1 MFYNMGPSI
10 LEWYTS
16 VSKMHL
22 ENRQILISSE
32 EVIADLQQKKV
43 PKDFAIVLLCEDG
56 KSSLRLFNELEKIFY
71 TNVYVIDGGY
81 QQMVTERS
89 QL

>member
-10 LEWYTS
+10 LDWYTS
-16 VSKMHL
+16 VSRMHL
-22 ENRQILISSE
+22 ESYQNLIAAGA
-32 EVIADLQQKKV
+32 VIADLQQKKV

-56 KSSLRLFNELEKIFY
+56 QSSLRLFSELEKMSY

-89 QL
+89 QF